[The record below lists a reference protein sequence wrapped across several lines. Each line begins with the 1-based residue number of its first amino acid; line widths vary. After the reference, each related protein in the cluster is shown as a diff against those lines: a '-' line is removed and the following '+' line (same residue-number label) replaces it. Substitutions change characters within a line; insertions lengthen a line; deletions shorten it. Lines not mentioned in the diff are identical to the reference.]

1 MVRSGLI
8 VVIDNNAKIQLRE
21 VYEFIK
27 KDSLQNAE
35 KVTHKILLSIKALL
49 KNPLHHPPDKYRL
62 DDDESYRA
70 YELYKYRIT
79 YHVSAHEIRVIRIRH
94 TKMNPLLY

>member
-1 MVRSGLI
+1 MVRSGPI
-8 VVIDNNAKIQLRE
+8 VVIDNNAKLQLRE

-49 KNPLHHPPDKYRL
+49 KNP
-62 DDDESYRA
+62 
-70 YELYKYRIT
+70 
-79 YHVSAHEIRVIRIRH
+79 
-94 TKMNPLLY
+94 